1 MHSRESGRC
10 IYPVK
15 PPALFFL
22 AIFQSRGYNFCI
34 MIPGNTLSSHRFTV
48 EPLNRLI
55 VGRLIG
61 LAVFW
66 LGLAVFVG
74 CRTAKRT
81 ADEGHPSAGA
91 TVTNVADA
99 ASRVAPVK
107 AGFYCGLGSRGANS
121 VYWAKILRDS
131 PDVELVLLDGAD
143 LRNGKLDGLD
153 ILVVPGGSSRK
164 QLASMRDEGA
174 EAIRR
179 YVRGGGK
186 YFGTC
191 AGLSLILTETN
202 RIALLPLRRVDG
214 YYARGGGDV
223 KVEFNDKWMR
233 ELAITNANW
242 SIRFHDG
249 PVVTAMNIAT
259 DVRVEVM
266 ALCRN
271 AVDEHRKKPAAQ
283 RDRMIGTP
291 AFVYATCGQGE
302 IIACNCHPEGHRET
316 RELVSAVF
324 GRLTGRRIAI
334 PDFGNFPKNYRYTA
348 DGTKETLEKA
358 VEKLGAPP
366 VRAGLYCGPGSRG
379 ANNVYWAKI
388 LEDSPDV
395 ALTLLDADDIRGG
408 GLQGLDILV
417 MPGGGGRLQCEA
429 LAEEGK
435 EAVRRYVR
443 EGGKYFGTCA
453 GISAAIN
460 ATNRLQMAPYRFIT
474 NYYERGTGTLQVG
487 FNEKWRR
494 ELALAD
500 AAWKLHYHGG
510 PIIIPGDPVPD
521 GEGETMAVCL
531 NAIEAREKRT
541 PAERDAMIGTPAF
554 IYATYGKG
562 EVIACN
568 AHPEARPETREL
580 ISAVFGRLTGRRIAI
595 PNVRQFPKG
604 YAYKA
609 DGTKETLRK
618 AMEVLK

>member
-1 MHSRESGRC
+1 M
-10 IYPVK
+10 
-15 PPALFFL
+15 FFL
-22 AIFQSRGYNFCI
+22 ANFPSLGYNFCI
-34 MIPGNTLSSHRFTV
+34 MIPRVTLSFHRLTV
-48 EPLNRLI
+48 KPLNRLT
-55 VGRLIG
+55 VGRLVG

-66 LGLAVFVG
+66 LGLAAFVG
-74 CRTAKRT
+74 CRTAKTT
-81 ADEGHPSAGA
+81 ADESPC
-91 TVTNVADA
+91 TNVAAVAGVTDTA
-99 ASRVAPVK
+99 AATAKAPLK
-107 AGFYCGLGSRGANS
+107 AGLYCGLGSRGALN
-121 VYWAKILRDS
+121 VHWAKILRDS
-131 PDVELVLLDGAD
+131 PDVELVLLDGED
-143 LRNGKLDGLD
+143 LRSGKLDGLD
-153 ILVVPGGSSRK
+153 ILVMPGGRSFG
-164 QLASMRDEGA
+164 QFASMQDEGA

-179 YVRGGGK
+179 YIRGGGK

-191 AGLSLILTETN
+191 AGLSLILTKTN

-223 KVEFNDKWMR
+223 KVEFNEKWMR

-242 SIRFHDG
+242 SVRFHDG
-249 PVVTAMNIAT
+249 PVVTATNIAT

-302 IIACNCHPEGHRET
+302 IIACNCHPEGHRKT

-324 GRLTGRRIAI
+324 GRLTGRRITF
-334 PDFGNFPKNYRYTA
+334 PDFEYFPKNRKYEA
-348 DGTKETLEKA
+348 DGTKETLMKA
-358 VEKLGAPP
+358 VEFLRAPP
-366 VRAGLYCGPGSRG
+366 VKAGFYCGPGSSGR
-379 ANNVYWAKI
+379 NNVYWAKT

-395 ALTLLDADDIRGG
+395 ELVLLDADDIRGG
-408 GLQGLDILV
+408 RLKGLDILV
-417 MPGGGGRLQCEA
+417 MPGGKGGRFQCAA
-429 LAEEGK
+429 LGEEGK

-460 ATNRLQMAPYRFIT
+460 VTNRLQMAPYRFIT
-474 NYYERGTGTLQVG
+474 NNFQRGYGTLQVR
-487 FNEKWRR
+487 FTEKWRK

-531 NAIEAREKRT
+531 NAIEGREKRT

-568 AHPEARPETREL
+568 AHPEALTETREL

-595 PNVRQFPKG
+595 PNVKYVPEG

-609 DGTKETLRK
+609 DGTKKTLRK
-618 AMEVLK
+618 AMEELK